1 MIASG
6 YDAPSACATALPLP
20 QVKSRHA
27 AVHTIPAAASS
38 TPLTIV
44 QVIPDLQAGGAGAS
58 VVQVAE
64 ALVTEGHRAIVVSEG
79 GRMEAELARIGATFV
94 RLPVASKSPKQI
106 LANGRRIAAIA
117 RDAHADVL
125 HAQSRAPAWSCLL
138 AGKLAA
144 IPYVATCDNLYGE
157 QNPLKRLYNT
167 AIVRGAR
174 VIALGDAL
182 ARMIEERY
190 GTPRSKIAV
199 VERGVDLSAFDRTSV
214 SEERIDA
221 LARNWGVTR
230 GDRVVLLPG
239 RLTRR
244 KGADTLVAA
253 ARRLREAGL
262 KNFVIVLVGEEQAG
276 TRYAAELWDRVHQ
289 SELSEFVRIV
299 GHCGDMPAA
308 YALADIAVST
318 VLKPGGPQRA
328 MLEAQAMG
336 TPVVVS
342 DAGGREEILL
352 APPFVSED
360 RATGLLYPAGDAAE
374 LAQTLFKVLA
384 MGAPARSAM
393 GMRGHAFVASHY
405 PRQAFTQRI
414 LSVYAEVAEARR

>member
-1 MIASG
+1 M
-6 YDAPSACATALPLP
+6 
-20 QVKSRHA
+20 SRHA

-106 LANGRRIAAIA
+106 VANGRRIAAIA

-157 QNPLKRLYNT
+157 QNPLKRFYNT

-199 VERGVDLSAFDRTSV
+199 VERGVDLSAFDRTNV

-299 GHCGDMPAA
+299 GHCSDMPAA

-360 RATGLLYPAGDAAE
+360 RATGFLYPAG
-374 LAQTLFKVLA
+374 
-384 MGAPARSAM
+384 
-393 GMRGHAFVASHY
+393 
-405 PRQAFTQRI
+405 
-414 LSVYAEVAEARR
+414 

>member
-1 MIASG
+1 MQ
-6 YDAPSACATALPLP
+6 P
-20 QVKSRHA
+20 
-27 AVHTIPAAASS
+27 IPASISAAS
-38 TPLTIV
+38 LTVV

-64 ALVTEGHRAIVVSEG
+64 ALVSDGHRAIVVSEG

-94 RLPVASKSPKQI
+94 RLPVASKSPSQI
-106 LANGRRIAAIA
+106 VANGRKIAAIA

-138 AGKLAA
+138 AGKLTA
-144 IPYVATCDNLYGE
+144 IPYVATCDNLYRE

-174 VIALGDAL
+174 VIALGDGL

-190 GTPRSKIAV
+190 GTPRNKIAV
-199 VERGVDLSAFDRTSV
+199 VERGVDLDDFDPAKV
-214 SEERIDA
+214 SEDRIEA
-221 LARNWGVTR
+221 LARNWGLNA

-253 ARRLREAGL
+253 AQRLHEAGL

-299 GHCGDMPAA
+299 GHCRDMPAA

-318 VLKPGGPQRA
+318 VLAPGGPQRA
-328 MLEAQAMG
+328 MLEAQAMS

-360 RATGLLYPAGDAAE
+360 RATGFLYPAGNAAE

-384 MGAPARSAM
+384 LGAPARAAM
-393 GMRGHAFVASHY
+393 GARGRAFVSSHY
-405 PRQAFTQRI
+405 PRQAFTRRI
-414 LSVYAEVAEARR
+414 LSVYADVAAARS

>member
-1 MIASG
+1 VQ
-6 YDAPSACATALPLP
+6 P
-20 QVKSRHA
+20 
-27 AVHTIPAAASS
+27 IPASISAA
-38 TPLTIV
+38 PLTVV

-64 ALVTEGHRAIVVSEG
+64 ALVSDGHRAIVVSEG

-94 RLPVASKSPKQI
+94 RLPVASKSPSQI
-106 LANGRRIAAIA
+106 VANGRKIAAIA
-117 RDAHADVL
+117 RDAHADIL

-144 IPYVATCDNLYGE
+144 IPYVATCDNLYRE

-174 VIALGDAL
+174 VIALGDGL
-182 ARMIEERY
+182 ARLIEERY
-190 GTPRSKIAV
+190 GTPRNKIAV
-199 VERGVDLSAFDRTSV
+199 VERGVDLDDFDHAKV
-214 SEERIDA
+214 SEDRIEA
-221 LARNWGVTR
+221 LARNWGLNA

-253 ARRLREAGL
+253 AQRLHEAGL

-299 GHCGDMPAA
+299 GHCRDMPAA

-318 VLKPGGPQRA
+318 VLAPGGPQRA
-328 MLEAQAMG
+328 MLEAQAMS

-342 DAGGREEILL
+342 DAGGRDEILL

-360 RATGLLYPAGDAAE
+360 RATGFLYPAGNAAE

-384 MGAPARSAM
+384 LGAPARAAM
-393 GMRGHAFVASHY
+393 GARGRAFVSSHY
-405 PRQAFTQRI
+405 PRQAFTRRI
-414 LSVYAEVAEARR
+414 LSVYAEVAAARS

>member
-1 MIASG
+1 M
-6 YDAPSACATALPLP
+6 
-20 QVKSRHA
+20 Q
-27 AVHTIPAAASS
+27 TIPAAVSS
-38 TPLTIV
+38 PTPLTVV

-106 LANGRRIAAIA
+106 VANGRRIAAIA

-157 QNPLKRLYNT
+157 QYPLKRLYNT
-167 AIVRGAR
+167 AIMRGAR
-174 VIALGDAL
+174 VIALGEAL
-182 ARMIEERY
+182 ARLIEERY
-190 GTPRSKIAV
+190 GTPRNKIAV
-199 VERGVDLSAFDRTSV
+199 VERGVDLSAFDRTNV
-214 SEERIDA
+214 GEERIEA
-221 LARNWGVTR
+221 LARNWGLEA

-253 ARRLREAGL
+253 AQRLREAGL

-299 GHCGDMPAA
+299 GHCHDMPAA

-318 VLKPGGPQRA
+318 VLAPGGPQRA
-328 MLEAQAMG
+328 MLEAQAMA
-336 TPVVVS
+336 TPAVAS

-360 RATGLLYPAGDAAE
+360 RATGFLYPSGDATE

-384 MGAPARSAM
+384 MGAPARAAM
-393 GMRGHAFVASHY
+393 GTRGRAFVASHY
-405 PRQAFTQRI
+405 PRQAFTRRV
-414 LSVYAEVAEARR
+414 LSVYAEVAGARR

>member
-1 MIASG
+1 MQ
-6 YDAPSACATALPLP
+6 P
-20 QVKSRHA
+20 
-27 AVHTIPAAASS
+27 IPASISAAS
-38 TPLTIV
+38 LTVV

-64 ALVTEGHRAIVVSEG
+64 ALVSDGHRAIVVSEG

-94 RLPVASKSPKQI
+94 RLPVASKSPSQI
-106 LANGRRIAAIA
+106 VANGRKIAAIA

-144 IPYVATCDNLYGE
+144 IPYVATCDNLYRE

-174 VIALGDAL
+174 VIALGDGL

-190 GTPRSKIAV
+190 GTPRNKIAV
-199 VERGVDLSAFDRTSV
+199 VERGVDLDDFDGAKV
-214 SEERIDA
+214 SEDRIEA
-221 LARNWGVTR
+221 LARNWGLNA

-253 ARRLREAGL
+253 AQRLHEAGL

-299 GHCGDMPAA
+299 GHCRDMPAA

-318 VLKPGGPQRA
+318 VLAPGGPQRA
-328 MLEAQAMG
+328 MLEAQAMS

-360 RATGLLYPAGDAAE
+360 RATGFLYPAGNAAE

-384 MGAPARSAM
+384 LGAPARAAM
-393 GMRGHAFVASHY
+393 GARGRAFVSSHY
-405 PRQAFTQRI
+405 PRQAFTRRI
-414 LSVYAEVAEARR
+414 LSVYADVAAARS